1 MAKKSEKTSV
11 VTPKGLAYLAMK
23 EIGIVSST
31 SDPIVDTFWEKFVEL
46 LTRHGYSLPGMP
58 VPTPV
63 DLQDDNF
70 GTMLNCAVRYALGR
84 RTYMPSL
91 VISFITPLLPKLSS
105 KTVWCFDQDVTDAK
119 YSPGGYGDACDEQD
133 WTRFREA
140 VRAERT
146 RRGEELYRSHW
157 EGTHGNPENC

>member
-1 MAKKSEKTSV
+1 MERGKPKDYTL
-11 VTPKGLAYLAMK
+11 TPKGLAWLALN
-23 EIGIVSST
+23 ETVTTVST
-31 SDPIVDTFWEKFVEL
+31 NDPAFHTFWDRFVAL
-46 LTRHGYSLPGMP
+46 LTQHGYSLPGIP

-63 DLQDDNF
+63 DLTDDNF

-91 VISFITPLLPKLSS
+91 VIGFITPLLPKLSS

-119 YSPGGYGDACDEQD
+119 YYPGGYGDACDEKD
-133 WTRFREA
+133 WLRFREA

-146 RRGEELYRSHW
+146 RRGEELYKSHR
-157 EGTHGNPENC
+157 EG

>member
-1 MAKKSEKTSV
+1 MAKKSEKSYSL
-11 VTPKGLAYLAMK
+11 TPKGIAWLALHEA
-23 EIGIVSST
+23 GINVSVD
-31 SDPIVDTFWEKFVEL
+31 DPAFHAFWDKFVAL
-46 LTRHGYSLPGMP
+46 LTQHGYSLPGMP
-58 VPTPV
+58 VHVPV

-105 KTVWCFDQDVTDAK
+105 KTVWCFDQDVTDAR
-119 YSPGGYGDACDEQD
+119 YTGGYGDPCDTND
-133 WTRFREA
+133 WLRFLAA

-146 RRGEELYRSHW
+146 RRGEELYKSHFA
-157 EGTHGNPENC
+157 EG

>member
-1 MAKKSEKTSV
+1 MAKKSEKSYSL
-11 VTPKGLAYLAMK
+11 TPKGIAWLALHEA
-23 EIGIVSST
+23 GINISVD
-31 SDPIVDTFWEKFVEL
+31 DPAFHAFWDKFVAL
-46 LTRHGYSLPGMP
+46 LTQHGYSLPGMP
-58 VPTPV
+58 VHVPV
-63 DLQDDNF
+63 DLQDDEF

-91 VISFITPLLPKLSS
+91 VIGFITPLLPKLSS

-146 RRGEELYRSHW
+146 RRGEELYKSHW
-157 EGTHGNPENC
+157 EG

>member
-1 MAKKSEKTSV
+1 MAIKRKNTSV

-23 EIGIVSST
+23 ENGIVSST

-46 LTRHGYSLPGMP
+46 LTRHGYSLPGIP
-58 VPTPV
+58 VPAPI
-63 DLQDDNF
+63 DLHDDNF
-70 GTMLNCAVRYALGR
+70 GTILNCAVRYAMGR

-105 KTVWCFDQDVTDAK
+105 KTVLCFDQDVTDAR
-119 YSPGGYGDACDEQD
+119 YTGGYGDQRDTND
-133 WTRFREA
+133 WLRFLAA

-146 RRGEELYRSHW
+146 RRGEELYKSHFA
-157 EGTHGNPENC
+157 EG